1 MLLFA
6 FTRLLYTFLRENFNV
21 HFIFLVQ
28 ELFSVLFFSVLVNL
42 IFDLIFF
49 WLNVLH
55 KKAQCFDSILKRVK
69 GNLFWSDCFSNLEIK
84 FIRSQIESSYRWC
97 IESPSG
103 SRFPTP
109 GQTFGRIAYKADHI
123 MLWPTERADHFT
135 FKESGVVWF

>member
-49 WLNVLH
+49 DSMCFIKKPNVLT
-55 KKAQCFDSILKRVK
+55 QF
-69 GNLFWSDCFSNLEIK
+69 
-84 FIRSQIESSYRWC
+84 
-97 IESPSG
+97 
-103 SRFPTP
+103 
-109 GQTFGRIAYKADHI
+109 
-123 MLWPTERADHFT
+123 
-135 FKESGVVWF
+135 